1 MYNHRLFMD
10 ANSVSGTR
18 GTCYLLFAYDVG
30 WSIDLGAAEKSISAF
45 KERSSIKHKP
55 RAPQYLQFQPPP
67 LRVLQEAPP
76 LSVGGRETEGAVELL
91 LYDFGA
97 LSVSYRI
104 PFEGELSTLHDLS
117 AELYENPR
125 LLAESRR
132 RAEELVGL
140 VGPAIER
147 ACIADHVEDYVVY
160 HLESAFFG
168 DDRASLLT
176 LAQILRS
183 ERGPLSDQEVGEATS
198 HRISFGP
205 DDAAFID
212 WNAAILFG
220 QEMEDVM
227 AVLAFANA
235 ELLESR
241 MLDRQL
247 DLALD
252 QAYDA
257 LSRKP
262 WRRLRL
268 PGGFQTD
275 TARIAQLQVD
285 SAVFF
290 ERVNNTLKLIGDQY
304 LARVYRLASRR
315 FHFES
320 WDAAI
325 LRKLQTLDSIY
336 GKMSDQA
343 AARRMEILEWIII
356 ALIAVS
362 IVIPFLVGT
371 SRH

>member
-1 MYNHRLFMD
+1 MYNHPLFLA
-10 ANSVSGTR
+10 ANSVSGMR
-18 GTCYLLFAYDVG
+18 GTCCVLFAYDVG
-30 WSIDLGAAEKSISAF
+30 WSIDLGAAEKRISAF

-67 LRVLQEAPP
+67 LRVLQDAPP

-117 AELYENPR
+117 AELYENPH

-147 ACIADHVEDYVVY
+147 AAIADPVEDYVVY
-160 HLESAFFG
+160 HLENAYPG
-168 DDRASLLT
+168 DEPSYLHT

-183 ERGPLSDQEVGEATS
+183 EGGPRSDQEVGEATS

-205 DDAAFID
+205 
-212 WNAAILFG
+212 
-220 QEMEDVM
+220 E
-227 AVLAFANA
+227 
-235 ELLESR
+235 
-241 MLDRQL
+241 
-247 DLALD
+247 
-252 QAYDA
+252 
-257 LSRKP
+257 
-262 WRRLRL
+262 
-268 PGGFQTD
+268 
-275 TARIAQLQVD
+275 
-285 SAVFF
+285 VFF

-336 GKMSDQA
+336 GKMSDRA
-343 AARRMEILEWIII
+343 SARRMEVLEWIII
-356 ALIAVS
+356 VLIAVS
-362 IVIPFLVGT
+362 IVIPFLVG
-371 SRH
+371 SGH

>member
-1 MYNHRLFMD
+1 MGASF
-10 ANSVSGTR
+10 VSGTG
-18 GTCYLLFAYDVG
+18 GTCHLLFAYDVG
-30 WSIDLGAAEKSISAF
+30 WSIDLSAAEKRISAF

-67 LRVLQEAPP
+67 LRVRQKAAV
-76 LSVGGRETEGAVELL
+76 LSIGGRETDGAVELL

-97 LSVSYRI
+97 LTVSYRI
-104 PFEGELSTLHDLS
+104 PFEGELSTLRDLS
-117 AELYENPR
+117 EELYENPR

-132 RAEELVGL
+132 RAEEVVGL

-147 ACIADHVEDYVVY
+147 AHIADHVEDYVVY
-160 HLESAFFG
+160 HLESAIPG
-168 DDRASLLT
+168 EDRQFLHT

-183 ERGPLSDQEVGEATS
+183 ERGPLSEQEVGEAIS

-212 WNAAILFG
+212 WNASILFG
-220 QEMEDVM
+220 QEIEDVM
-227 AVLAFANA
+227 AILAFANA

-241 MLDRQL
+241 MLDQKL

-252 QAYDA
+252 QAYAA

-262 WRRLRL
+262 WPRLRL
-268 PGGFQTD
+268 PRGFQSD
-275 TARIAQLQVD
+275 SARIAQLQVD

-343 AARRMEILEWIII
+343 AARRMEVLEWIII
-356 ALIAVS
+356 VLIAIS
-362 IVIPFLVGT
+362 IVIPFLVGA
-371 SRH
+371 SGH

>member
-1 MYNHRLFMD
+1 MGAD
-10 ANSVSGTR
+10 AASKASGT
-18 GTCYLLFAYDVG
+18 CHLLFAYDVG
-30 WSIDLGAAEKSISAF
+30 WSIDLGAAEKRISAF
-45 KERSSIKHKP
+45 KERSSIKHRP

-67 LRVLQEAPP
+67 LRVIQETQPIP
-76 LSVGGRETEGAVELL
+76 IGGRETDPAVEFL

-97 LSVSYRI
+97 LSVSYRVS
-104 PFEGELSTLHDLS
+104 FEGELSTLYDLS
-117 AELYENPR
+117 EGIYENPI

-132 RAEELVGL
+132 RAEELL
-140 VGPAIER
+140 SLLGPAIER
-147 ACIADHVEDYVVY
+147 PAIAHHVEDYAVY
-160 HLESAFFG
+160 HLETSYPG
-168 DDRASLLT
+168 DDRKFLHT

-183 ERGPLSDQEVGEATS
+183 ERGALSDQEVGEAIS
-198 HRISFGP
+198 HRISFGSE
-205 DDAAFID
+205 DAAFVD

-220 QEMEDVM
+220 REMDDVM

-252 QAYDA
+252 QAYGVLA
-257 LSRKP
+257 RKP

-268 PGGFQTD
+268 AGGPQAES
-275 TARIAQLQVD
+275 ARIAQLQVD

-304 LARVYRLASRR
+304 LSRVYRLAARR
-315 FHFES
+315 FHFDT

-343 AARRMEILEWIII
+343 AALRMEVLEWIII

-362 IVIPFLVGT
+362 ILIPFLVGA
-371 SRH
+371 SGH

>member
-1 MYNHRLFMD
+1 MSASVAARGMCHVLF
-10 ANSVSGTR
+10 V
-18 GTCYLLFAYDVG
+18 YDVG
-30 WSIDLGAAEKSISAF
+30 WSIDLGAAERRISAF
-45 KERSSIKHKP
+45 KERSSIKHRP

-67 LRVLQEAPP
+67 LRVRQEAAPVA
-76 LSVGGRETEGAVELL
+76 VGGRETDGAVELL
-91 LYDFGA
+91 LYDVGV

-104 PFEGELSTLHDLS
+104 PFEGQLSTLHDLS
-117 AELYENPR
+117 EELYENPR

-132 RAEELVGL
+132 RAEELVAL
-140 VGPAIER
+140 VGSAIER
-147 ACIADHVEDYVVY
+147 AHIADHVEDYVVY
-160 HLESAFFG
+160 HLESPFPG
-168 DDRASLLT
+168 DDPALLHT
-176 LAQILRS
+176 LSQILRS
-183 ERGPLSDQEVGEATS
+183 ESGPLSSQEVGEATS

-212 WNAAILFG
+212 WNASILFG
-220 QEMEDVM
+220 REMEDVM

-247 DLALD
+247 DVALD
-252 QAYDA
+252 QAYAA

-262 WRRLRL
+262 WPRLRL
-268 PGGFQTD
+268 PRRFRTD
-275 TARIAQLQVD
+275 SARIAQLQVD

-325 LRKLQTLDSIY
+325 LRKIQTLDSIY

-343 AARRMEILEWIII
+343 TARRMEALEWIII
-356 ALIAVS
+356 VLIAIS
-362 IVIPFLVGT
+362 IVIPFLVGA
-371 SRH
+371 SGH

>member
-1 MYNHRLFMD
+1 MT
-10 ANSVSGTR
+10 ASAVSRTG

-30 WSIDLGAAEKSISAF
+30 WSIDLSAAEKSISAF
-45 KERSSIKHKP
+45 KERSSIKHRP

-67 LRVLQEAPP
+67 LRVLEEAPP
-76 LSVGGRETEGAVELL
+76 LSIGGRTTDGVVELL

-97 LSVSYRI
+97 LSVSYRV
-104 PFEGELSTLHDLS
+104 PFEGELATLHDLS
-117 AELYENPR
+117 EEVYENPA
-125 LLAESRR
+125 LLSESRR
-132 RAEELVGL
+132 RAEELVSL

-147 ACIADHVEDYVVY
+147 AAIADHVEDYVVY
-160 HLESAFFG
+160 HLESAYPG
-168 DDRASLLT
+168 DERASLLT
-176 LAQILRS
+176 LAKILRS

-220 QEMEDVM
+220 KEMEDVM

-247 DLALD
+247 DAALD
-252 QAYDA
+252 QAYAA

-268 PGGFQTD
+268 PGGFQAD
-275 TARIAQLQVD
+275 SARIAQLQVD

-315 FHFES
+315 FHFDS

-343 AARRMEILEWIII
+343 AARRMEVLEWIII
-356 ALIAVS
+356 VLIAVS
-362 IVIPFLVGT
+362 MVIPFLIG
-371 SRH
+371 SGH

>member
-1 MYNHRLFMD
+1 MAASSD
-10 ANSVSGTR
+10 TSTR
-18 GTCYLLFAYDVG
+18 GTCHLLFAYDVG
-30 WSIDLGAAEKSISAF
+30 WSIDLSAAEKRISAF

-67 LRVLQEAPP
+67 LRVRQEAAP
-76 LSVGGRETEGAVELL
+76 LAVGGRETDGAVELM

-104 PFEGELSTLHDLS
+104 PFEGELSKLPDLS
-117 AELYENPR
+117 EELYENPR
-125 LLAESRR
+125 LLAEARR
-132 RAEELVGL
+132 SAEELVGL
-140 VGPAIER
+140 LGTAVER
-147 ACIADHVEDYVVY
+147 AHISDHVEDYVVY
-160 HLESAFFG
+160 HLESPFPG
-168 DDRASLLT
+168 DDLALLHT

-183 ERGPLSDQEVGEATS
+183 ERGSLSEQEVGEATS

-227 AVLAFANA
+227 AVLAFANV

-252 QAYDA
+252 QAYGA

-262 WRRLRL
+262 WPRLRL
-268 PGGFQTD
+268 PRRFQSES
-275 TARIAQLQVD
+275 ARIAQLQVD

-315 FHFES
+315 FHFEA

-325 LRKLQTLDSIY
+325 LRKLETLDSIY

-343 AARRMEILEWIII
+343 AARRMEVLEWIII
-356 ALIAVS
+356 ALIAIS
-362 IVIPFLVGT
+362 IVIPFLVGA
-371 SRH
+371 SSH

>member
-1 MYNHRLFMD
+1 MYNHPLFMG

-55 RAPQYLQFQPPP
+55 RTPQYLQFQPPP

-117 AELYENPR
+117 EELYENPR
-125 LLAESRR
+125 LLADSRR
-132 RAEELVGL
+132 RAEELVSL
-140 VGPAIER
+140 VGPAIEG
-147 ACIADHVEDYVVY
+147 AVIADPVEDYVVY
-160 HLESAFFG
+160 HLENAYPG
-168 DDRASLLT
+168 DEPSFLHT

-205 DDAAFID
+205 GDAAFID

-241 MLDRQL
+241 MLDQKL

-252 QAYDA
+252 QAYAA

-262 WRRLRL
+262 WRRFRL
-268 PGGFQTD
+268 PGGFQAD
-275 TARIAQLQVD
+275 SARIAQLQVD

-343 AARRMEILEWIII
+343 TARRMEVLEWIII
-356 ALIAVS
+356 VLIAVS
-362 IVIPFLVGT
+362 IVIPFLVDSG
-371 SRH
+371 H